1 MDDIAFFLQADTQ
14 VLAISSREDEI
25 VDFNRQL
32 TQAQE
37 VVENLSI
44 DQGLGAVQI
53 ERSVRYVRDSIAFFV
68 GVEGRY
74 QQKLQWIRT
83 KTALAIRDWVRAEA
97 TLAIREE
104 TAVVTATYI
113 QANPTPAT
121 HSEANNTPETGSQAS
136 IITSGVFNAQFMRQ
150 WFAKSIVHPY
160 FRIKMMQAGVAIANA
175 FPSGELGGRE
185 QRPINYKRLQLWTNI
200 LRQQSGWTS
209 FKNIYARNDRVSLEA
224 LISVL
229 RRQGQAPPAGE
240 MDDIA
245 MLMSAWDVPMMVE
258 GEGAD
263 DIDDYDDDEE
273 QQQQVRANIEKRS
286 RGEETLVSRS
296 SQSTANPRS
305 SVNPAAADPIGT
317 IRSKACRNAYSKMM
331 DSISAGS
338 KTRAND
344 WLDEIFETVFE
355 GEEEKSKIVA
365 QKGPVASSNVKLER
379 KIAVLPSRASELQD
393 PLFDHSANSTPS
405 QSNASSSSASIDEL
419 PSSGSIVLSP
429 RKAARL
435 PGSELGPRLPSTVA
449 SESTLVP
456 TNFWQASLASN
467 PSLSSFITPS
477 ANTSLPTA
485 SMNFTLSMPL
495 HGFDNGVPAQLRN
508 SSIDSSFSGITD
520 ITQSSQSTDSSAT
533 TQSSQASYAYFA
545 SGMGMGDS
553 SLVRSNCPSEASP
566 SVGQSWS
573 PAAARHGEVRARDDN
588 SVESAPKRFRAGNR
602 PRHTDGGA
610 PMNMTN
616 LSMMPVDQAPCTA
629 RTMNPQP
636 GMGGPS
642 TQ

>member
-53 ERSVRYVRDSIAFFV
+53 EISVRYVRDSIAFFV

-74 QQKLQWIRT
+74 QQKLQCIRT

-104 TAVVTATYI
+104 TAAVTATSI

-121 HSEANNTPETGSQAS
+121 RSEANNTPETGSQAS

-200 LRQQSGWTS
+200 LRHQSGWTS

-296 SQSTANPRS
+296 SQSTATPRS

-317 IRSKACRNAYSKMM
+317 IRAKACRNAYSKMM

-344 WLDEIFETVFE
+344 WLDEISETVFE
-355 GEEEKSKIVA
+355 GEEEKSKI
-365 QKGPVASSNVKLER
+365 
-379 KIAVLPSRASELQD
+379 D

-477 ANTSLPTA
+477 ANTSLPAA